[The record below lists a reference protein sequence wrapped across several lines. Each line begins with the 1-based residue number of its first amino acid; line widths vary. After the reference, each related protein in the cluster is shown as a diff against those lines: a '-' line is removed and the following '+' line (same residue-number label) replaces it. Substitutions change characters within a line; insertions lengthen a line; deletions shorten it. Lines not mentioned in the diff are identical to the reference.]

1 MLLLN
6 PNNSNDSAW
15 AHAVPETL
23 DLRPDHSGDIDDDYL
38 DALSQALDY
47 DSFYFLLFFIIEPIL
62 ISETIL
68 KTSMKRTSVA
78 SAMGMYVS

>member
-1 MLLLN
+1 MLHLN

-47 DSFYFLLFFIIEPIL
+47 DSFFILFLEPIL